1 MTRKFKL
8 FPAAGRL
15 RGVAAEVDA
24 RLGIALGP
32 WMLADLWK
40 LGLGRAKLGS
50 AAWLGAGQ
58 PAWKRLQEV
67 FPGLDLFSRER
78 WEGGRVG
85 SGRAGSEASCLSS

>member
-67 FPGLDLFSRER
+67 FPGLDLFSRE
-78 WEGGRVG
+78 GGREG
-85 SGRAGSEASCLSS
+85 WKWPGWERGILFILLK